1 MMHLMDQDTVLVR
14 TRAFL
19 QDAFLYMR
27 PGLALGDSDR
37 LLDKGIIDSM
47 GILELIGFLQSE
59 FGVGVRDDDINEDN
73 LGTVA
78 DIARY
83 VMSRQAGN
91 GNGDS

>member
-1 MMHLMDQDTVLVR
+1 MEQQTVIVR

-37 LLDKGIIDSM
+37 LLDNGIIDSM
-47 GILELIGFLQSE
+47 GIIELVGFLQSE
-59 FGVGVRDDDINEDN
+59 FGIAVRDDDINEEN
-73 LGTVA
+73 LGTVS

-83 VMSRQAGN
+83 VLSRHHGN
-91 GNGDS
+91 GNGNGNGNG